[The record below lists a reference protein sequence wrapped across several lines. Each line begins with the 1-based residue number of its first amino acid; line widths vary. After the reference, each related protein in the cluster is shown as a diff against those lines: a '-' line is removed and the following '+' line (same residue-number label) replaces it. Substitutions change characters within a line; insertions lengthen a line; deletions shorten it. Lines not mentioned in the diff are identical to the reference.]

1 MSIELYA
8 AYLVACV
15 VIIIVP
21 GPTVTLIIANSLRH
35 GTRAGLLNVVGTQLG
50 LAVMVAIVGVG
61 LTSLIE
67 AMGHWFDWLR
77 LVGAAYLVWLGWK
90 MIRSAGVDVMGE
102 APRPPRGGFV
112 VQGAIVAL
120 SNPKTLLFFGAFF
133 PQFIDPARD
142 QGLQIAIMGVTAML
156 FAAISDSAYALA
168 SSRAGKML
176 SARRVRLLSRLSGG
190 FLIGGGAWLAL
201 SRR

>member
-102 APRPPRGGFV
+102 A
-112 VQGAIVAL
+112 
-120 SNPKTLLFFGAFF
+120 
-133 PQFIDPARD
+133 
-142 QGLQIAIMGVTAML
+142 
-156 FAAISDSAYALA
+156 
-168 SSRAGKML
+168 
-176 SARRVRLLSRLSGG
+176 
-190 FLIGGGAWLAL
+190 
-201 SRR
+201 